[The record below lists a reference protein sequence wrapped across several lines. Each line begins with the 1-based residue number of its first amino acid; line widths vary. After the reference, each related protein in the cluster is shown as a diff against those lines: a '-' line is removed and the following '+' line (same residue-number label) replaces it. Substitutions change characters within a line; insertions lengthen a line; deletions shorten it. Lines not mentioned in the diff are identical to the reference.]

1 MEGRFLCKTGLP
13 ERGVFMKLEFE
24 ALYQEYF
31 TRTYAFLYKLTN
43 QRDLAEELTQET
55 FYQAFVS
62 FHRFRGDSDVFTW
75 LASIAKHTYYR
86 HLRKN
91 KHYMDSV
98 STDMI
103 AEMYFQDS
111 AEELEETVERQLMLD
126 SIRKAMKALPDKY
139 RDVTILR
146 VYADMSYA
154 EIGKSLHIS
163 ENSARVIYHRAKK
176 MILEAISNEHD
187 L

>member
-1 MEGRFLCKTGLP
+1 MNR
-13 ERGVFMKLEFE
+13 EFE
-24 ALYQEYF
+24 ALYKEYF
-31 TRTYAFLYKLTN
+31 FRIFAFLYKLTE

-86 HLRKN
+86 YLRKN
-91 KHYMDSV
+91 KYHIDSI
-98 STDMI
+98 STEQI
-103 AEMYFQDS
+103 ADIYYGEQS
-111 AEELEETVERQLMLD
+111 ERLEEAVERQLQLE
-126 SIRKAMKALPDKY
+126 STRRALSVLPEKY

-146 VYADMSYA
+146 VYADMSFA
-154 EIGKSLHIS
+154 QIGKALHIS

-176 MILEAISNEHD
+176 LMLEAIQNEHD
-187 L
+187 V